1 MQIFKHRLHKLA
13 TKKWTF
19 DNLTVVLLAI
29 LSIGLTG
36 HTMLTE
42 EPNLQKEVHAQNNDY
57 NKHTDK
63 DTIDTEELAVT
74 LGATYTEDE
83 GDLENSI
90 LTLSSNTKG
99 EESVEQELDEQDEA
113 EQVSVEQESTMD
125 KINSTSLNQA
135 QLDFIHKVVPVA
147 VEVAQEYKLYPS
159 IIVAQSILESDWGQ
173 SSLAVN
179 ANNLFGI
186 KGSYNGN
193 YHMHET
199 HEDDGTGHQYKIID
213 KFAKYP
219 SYKESIESNAQLIRE
234 GLTWDKN
241 FYSGA
246 WVENTSNYQEATQ
259 FLTGTYATDIYYNQ
273 KVNKVIQ
280 DYQLDQLD

>member
-1 MQIFKHRLHKLA
+1 
-13 TKKWTF
+13 
-19 DNLTVVLLAI
+19 
-29 LSIGLTG
+29 
-36 HTMLTE
+36 
-42 EPNLQKEVHAQNNDY
+42 
-57 NKHTDK
+57 
-63 DTIDTEELAVT
+63 
-74 LGATYTEDE
+74 
-83 GDLENSI
+83 
-90 LTLSSNTKG
+90 
-99 EESVEQELDEQDEA
+99 DEQDEA

-125 KINSTSLNQA
+125 KINSSSLNQA

-199 HEDDGTGHQYKIID
+199 HEDDCSGHQYKIID

-280 DYQLDQLD
+280 DYQLDQLDEERENKHANQIKMSG